1 MQIVE
6 SFFSIYVKNAI
17 VIMIGTALSLLI
29 ALCGKDILKILA
41 FLSPEHGISFH
52 LFMFFHSVSFQ
63 YIDHLPPWLNV
74 FLGIL
79 LSLIQL

>member
-1 MQIVE
+1 M
-6 SFFSIYVKNAI
+6 KNAI

-29 ALCGKDILKILA
+29 ALCGKDILTILT

-52 LFMFFHSVSFQ
+52 VFMFFHSVSFQ
-63 YIDHLPPWLNV
+63 YIDFFFQYIDLLPPWLNV